1 MRHLQCWSSAPHTVI
16 HFAFFVGSGCS
27 RLFSSSKATFSGR
40 YFAPTTP
47 FLKREMIEW
56 KWKKLKIYKLF
67 SPYWKWLL
75 VTDYSDQNREK
86 VSFKNIAV
94 FENTLFQLD
103 VQRHPEYCCLILH
116 LSYCSR
122 SICQFLSKEYQL
134 FIFSRFQTI
143 YFLFMISLLPL
154 YFSVSPKNKFVL
166 YMYSRIW
173 HSIQKKP
180 CYTT

>member
-1 MRHLQCWSSAPHTVI
+1 
-16 HFAFFVGSGCS
+16 
-27 RLFSSSKATFSGR
+27 
-40 YFAPTTP
+40 
-47 FLKREMIEW
+47 MIEW
-56 KWKKLKIYKLF
+56 NWKKLKIYKLF

-122 SICQFLSKEYQL
+122 SICQFSSKEYQL

-143 YFLFMISLLPL
+143 FFLCMISLLPL

-173 HSIQKKP
+173 HSIKKKALL
-180 CYTT
+180 YYLKVSFGTFLTETTLLTKTLFVSFGPKILK